1 MLLVTFCL
9 CSCAFIVS
17 PNTRFC
23 TAALLLTY
31 YTSRLLTQS
40 LDNLQ
45 AELDNKSKMYE
56 DRIDTFVKEAA
67 EKDARIIDLETKLQ
81 AANEKIA
88 QLESQ
93 ISELTS
99 KLEGERSVTANL
111 SRKFESEIESLKSK
125 LAARVGP
132 RQEEESSSS
141 VRSSQS
147 DNYLS
152 VIEMKGALRRSKQAE
167 VSLINQNMLMKQ
179 KLQDLQRQAEERA
192 AAVNAMMTSVD
203 VVNSEDDGTTEKSAK
218 RRRFR
223 PREIVGNAWR
233 KISRRKKV

>member
-1 MLLVTFCL
+1 
-9 CSCAFIVS
+9 
-17 PNTRFC
+17 
-23 TAALLLTY
+23 
-31 YTSRLLTQS
+31 LTQS

-45 AELDNKSKMYE
+45 AELDNKAKMYE

-152 VIEMKGALRRSKQAE
+152 VIEMEGALRRSKQAE

-192 AAVNAMMTSVD
+192 AAVNAMTSVD

-223 PREIVGNAWR
+223 PQEFVGNAWR

>member
-1 MLLVTFCL
+1 M
-9 CSCAFIVS
+9 
-17 PNTRFC
+17 
-23 TAALLLTY
+23 
-31 YTSRLLTQS
+31 TQS

-45 AELDNKSKMYE
+45 AELDNKAKMYE

-67 EKDARIIDLETKLQ
+67 EKDARILDLETKLQ
-81 AANEKIA
+81 VANETIA

-99 KLEGERSVTANL
+99 KLEGERTVTANL

-125 LAARVGP
+125 LAAGVGP
-132 RQEEESSSS
+132 RQEEESS
-141 VRSSQS
+141 VRIAQS

-152 VIEMKGALRRSKQAE
+152 VIEMEGALRRSKQAE

-192 AAVNAMMTSVD
+192 AAVNAMTSVD
-203 VVNSEDDGTTEKSAK
+203 VVNNEDDGTTEKSAK

-223 PREIVGNAWR
+223 PQEFVGNAWR